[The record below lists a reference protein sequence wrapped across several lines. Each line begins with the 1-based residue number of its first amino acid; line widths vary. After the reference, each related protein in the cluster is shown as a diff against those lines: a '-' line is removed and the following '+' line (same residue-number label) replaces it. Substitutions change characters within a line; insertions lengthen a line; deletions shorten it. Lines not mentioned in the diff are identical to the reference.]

1 MQIAV
6 AEQICSPTGDAPE
19 AGRSGSQKD
28 LHELKG
34 VRASTL
40 NSDKSLLRSPFSIFQ
55 GPQDR
60 SDLNETPVRVPG
72 RGGKGRR
79 GNGRGMGC
87 ASGLP

>member
-40 NSDKSLLRSPFSIFQ
+40 KSGKSLLRSPFF
-55 GPQDR
+55 
-60 SDLNETPVRVPG
+60 RVP
-72 RGGKGRR
+72 RIIK
-79 GNGRGMGC
+79 
-87 ASGLP
+87 AI

>member
-1 MQIAV
+1 MQIADV

-40 NSDKSLLRSPFSIFQ
+40 NSGKSLLRSPFSIFQ
-55 GPQDR
+55 GPQAGSKR
-60 SDLNETPVRVPG
+60 FKRNTGTSTGP
-72 RGGKGRR
+72 RR
-79 GNGRGMGC
+79 
-87 ASGLP
+87 